1 MVDIKAL
8 LRGSGP
14 ARGLWIEIDFSTNEE
29 LGYEKSGPA
38 RGLWIEIVLLAGQ
51 CRRVESGPARG
62 LWIEIQKA
70 NEEMQLYNVG
80 PRKGPV
86 D

>member
-38 RGLWIEIVLLAGQ
+38 RGLWIEIVF
-51 CRRVESGPARG
+51 P
-62 LWIEIQKA
+62 
-70 NEEMQLYNVG
+70 
-80 PRKGPV
+80 
-86 D
+86 